1 MTTIRANWR
10 TPAVILICGCL
21 IGIIGFG
28 PRATLGFFLTP
39 MSSAY
44 GWSRDVFSLALALQ
58 MLLWGVG
65 VPFTGAIADRFG
77 SIRCSASARCST
89 QPAWR

>member
-21 IGIIGFG
+21 IGMIGFG
-28 PRATLGFFLTP
+28 PRSTLGFFLTP